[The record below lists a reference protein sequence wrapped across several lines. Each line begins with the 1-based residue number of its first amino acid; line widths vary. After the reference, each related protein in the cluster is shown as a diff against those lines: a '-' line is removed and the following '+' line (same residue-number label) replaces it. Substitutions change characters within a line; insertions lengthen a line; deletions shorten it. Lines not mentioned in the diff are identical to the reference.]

1 MSSLVSTYMTN
12 AIHASHTSY
21 RSNSRRS
28 YKQQKNKTST
38 LEMEHIDEEHGVKY
52 DHRKMTSLLRDNHH
66 NNHGNGGV
74 GTMSSPLRPQSHA
87 ISKKQ
92 RYTNNNK
99 SSSSNSSVSISA
111 GDGNN
116 NNDDNNNNADADDT
130 KNNSESDV
138 RSRILF
144 LKTAFWITCWYST
157 SLATLFLNKIILSR
171 EGSSVHVLGMC

>member
-52 DHRKMTSLLRDNHH
+52 DHRARDNHQG
-66 NNHGNGGV
+66 NHGNGGV

>member
-92 RYTNNNK
+92 RYINNK
-99 SSSSNSSVSISA
+99 SLNSSVSISA
-111 GDGNN
+111 IDR
-116 NNDDNNNNADADDT
+116 NNDANNADTDDT
-130 KNNSESDV
+130 KNNSKSDV
-138 RSRILF
+138 QSCTLF
-144 LKTAFWITCWYST
+144 LKMAFWIACWYST

>member
-52 DHRKMTSLLRDNHH
+52 DHRARDNHQG
-66 NNHGNGGV
+66 NHGNGGV

-92 RYTNNNK
+92 RYINNK
-99 SSSSNSSVSISA
+99 SLNSSVSISA
-111 GDGNN
+111 IDR
-116 NNDDNNNNADADDT
+116 NNDANNADTDDT
-130 KNNSESDV
+130 KNNSKSDV
-138 RSRILF
+138 QSCTLF
-144 LKTAFWITCWYST
+144 LKMAFWIACWYST